1 MVKDNSTAIFK
12 YVNHASHGFPL
23 VQKDGDAATDIRADE
38 EVILAPGERRN
49 IKTHIKLLTPPGY
62 SCIFKERSG
71 LAGKQGIEVLG
82 GVIDPNFVRYVEVI
96 ILNGGDEPLYIN
108 PGDRIA
114 QIVRVKVE
122 VTPWEE
128 SPDVED
134 NGRAGHGASGIK

>member
-1 MVKDNSTAIFK
+1 MIFK
-12 YVNHASHGFPL
+12 YVNHSSHGLPL

-38 EVILAPGERRN
+38 EVTLKPGERHN
-49 IKTHIKLLTPPGY
+49 VITNIKLLTPPGY
-62 SCIFKERSG
+62 SCVFKERSG

-96 ILNGGDEPLYIN
+96 LLNSGSEPLYIN

-114 QIVRVKVE
+114 QIVRVAVE
-122 VTPWEE
+122 VSPWEE
-128 SPDVED
+128 SADVED